1 MITLLLVFFP
11 LAAALAAYLAGNNR
25 IVIRVC
31 LALSAL
37 LHAGLTVCCL
47 QLPRE
52 MTSCVWKGQ
61 EWIGLDRTGSLFLVI
76 TSLLFLFVTVH
87 TLLWLPAEYRAET
100 KPAPRGH
107 FTGLQSEH
115 SRSWRP

>member
-31 LALSAL
+31 LALAAL
-37 LHAGLTVCCL
+37 LHAGLTFCCL

-52 MTSCVWKGQ
+52 MTSCIWKGQ

-76 TSLLFLFVTVH
+76 TSLLFLYV
-87 TLLWLPAEYRAET
+87 ASRRI
-100 KPAPRGH
+100 PRGDKARRARS
-107 FTGLQSEH
+107 FRRSSE
-115 SRSWRP
+115 